1 MTASSAN
8 TATLMPELGFRR
20 HLAEG
25 RFMLLRSRSSGR
37 TMFYPRVAMPLTG
50 EQDLEWVQADG
61 RGTVY
66 STTAISVRPPGEPY
80 NVALIDLVEG
90 PRLMSRVDG
99 IAAQDVTIGMRVQAR
114 IVQESGQPLLVFVP
128 AETEARA

>member
-1 MTASSAN
+1 MIASSPNA
-8 TATLMPELGFRR
+8 ATLLPELEFRR

-66 STTAISVRPPGEPY
+66 STTAISVRPPGQPY

-90 PRLMSRVDG
+90 PRLMSRVEG
-99 IAAQDVTIGMRVQAR
+99 IAAQDVAIGMQVEVR

-128 AETEARA
+128 TERQVRA